1 MQGSDISTE
10 SLRRLN
16 VSQRQAQL
24 KEANGRPIVKR
35 LWETYAADLTETLD
49 AYNAGEIDQKLL
61 HRQMR
66 SLVKAMDNLRDDGRL
81 AEALERAQ
89 VILIDR
95 VLEGIEN

>member
-1 MQGSDISTE
+1 
-10 SLRRLN
+10 
-16 VSQRQAQL
+16 
-24 KEANGRPIVKR
+24 
-35 LWETYAADLTETLD
+35 
-49 AYNAGEIDQKLL
+49 
-61 HRQMR
+61 MR